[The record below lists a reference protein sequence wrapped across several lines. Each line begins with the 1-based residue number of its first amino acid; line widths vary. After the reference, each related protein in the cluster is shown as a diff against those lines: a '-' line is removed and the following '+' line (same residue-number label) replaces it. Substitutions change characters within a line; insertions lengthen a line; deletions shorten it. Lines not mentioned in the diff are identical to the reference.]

1 MDDFQ
6 QELIKIA
13 EKQDGRPYN
22 WENVELVKEFLH
34 YNGSKADR
42 LTSHQYVTAY
52 LLCNGFGD
60 IDREFA
66 NDQAFDWSHVR
77 DSTPIAID
85 RAADYI
91 KSLGIV

>member
-13 EKQDGRPYN
+13 EKQDGRPFS
-22 WENVELVKEFLH
+22 WENVALVKECLH
-34 YNGSKADR
+34 WNGAKVKL
-42 LTSHQYVTAY
+42 LTDDQYVTAY

-60 IDREFA
+60 IDREIA

-85 RAADYI
+85 RAAEYL
-91 KSLGIV
+91 KSLGIE